1 MNYQK
6 FTWHALD
13 YFHIFHLFISC
24 LLSLIKI
31 FLYQFALVFLFGCY
45 FVLLFNSERS
55 NFLREDQAL
64 EYTAGNCARGIYKVL
79 LRMAM
84 MVAAGE
90 ENSAIRSLQSN
101 YDGSYFL
108 RLRRGCVCLQKI
120 MIKRRRENEIF
131 LLPMDCLYLSVALWK
146 KQRSQVIVK
155 HNGRGVA
162 LKVWQYYS
170 FTPHH

>member
-1 MNYQK
+1 MKQTIAEIIYIPMNYQK
-6 FTWHALD
+6 FTWHVVD

-31 FLYQFALVFLFGCY
+31 FLNQFALVFLFGCY
-45 FVLLFNSERS
+45 FVLLLVSVAICCEKTRHQNIR
-55 NFLREDQAL
+55 RE
-64 EYTAGNCARGIYKVL
+64 TVRGIYKVL

-90 ENSAIRSLQSN
+90 ENSVIRSLQSN

-131 LLPMDCLYLSVALWK
+131 LLPIHRMQIWRTTRTA
-146 KQRSQVIVK
+146 R
-155 HNGRGVA
+155 N
-162 LKVWQYYS
+162 
-170 FTPHH
+170 